1 MPILDTA
8 SKRRTQNRYLLV
20 LAILVLLVLI
30 AYLLG
35 LLSGK
40 RGTISGTKLRC
51 VVSQDVTPFDDR
63 ILYYDNSTLFCLAA
77 NGSELWKASVGENAK
92 FSAGEKQVVV
102 WSGNQL
108 LLYDRNGRSTYS
120 DRLSEPIQFA
130 RVGTKYLAVVTGDGV
145 SPTLTVKENIA
156 FSEQIDKKRRII
168 NWKEIEETSKR
179 ALGILGVDIDL
190 NAKLGSL
197 STAKQQLVAIARA
210 LVYDA
215 KLLVMD
221 EPTSALSSGEV
232 QHLFKIMNDLK
243 ARGLGI
249 IFISHKL
256 DELFAICDR
265 MSVIRDG
272 HYIGMRNNGETTTGE
287 IIAMMVGREIV
298 EEHVG
303 GTNIGDVIL
312 EVKNISKRGNYDDVS
327 FTLRKGE
334 VLGITGLVGA
344 GRTETVRA
352 LFGLN
357 PPESGE
363 MFLEGKKIAPK
374 SPAEAQELGLK
385 IVGHL
390 RAATDKYTEDEHM
403 NWSTFGTPAEST
415 AGQFQRSNRKNYGV
429 IEGVTDRAYMTN
441 SSHVPVY
448 YPIKAIDKIRI
459 EAPYHALENAGHIA
473 YIEMDGDPTKN
484 VKAFE
489 SVVRAMH
496 DADMGYFSINHP
508 VDRDPVCGYTGLI
521 ENECPHC
528 HRKEVEKGRF
538 TVKRMK

>member
-1 MPILDTA
+1 MA
-8 SKRRTQNRYLLV
+8 KE
-20 LAILVLLVLI
+20 
-30 AYLLG
+30 
-35 LLSGK
+35 
-40 RGTISGTKLRC
+40 
-51 VVSQDVTPFDDR
+51 
-63 ILYYDNSTLFCLAA
+63 A
-77 NGSELWKASVGENAK
+77 NGSDVFISLKNVSKTFPGVKALTDINFDVRRGEVHGLIGENGAGK
-92 FSAGEKQVVV
+92 STLIKVLAGVHQPDPGAEIIIDGERVEHLTPTESMRRGVMVIYQDFS
-102 WSGNQL
+102 L
-108 LLYDRNGRSTYS
+108 
-120 DRLSEPIQFA
+120 F
-130 RVGTKYLAVVTGDGV
+130 
-145 SPTLTVKENIA
+145 PTLTVKENIA

-179 ALGILGVDIDL
+179 ALGIMGVDIDL

-298 EEHVG
+298 EEHVS

-312 EVKNISKRGNYDDVS
+312 EVKGISKQGNYDDVS
-327 FTLRKGE
+327 FQLRRGE

-357 PPESGE
+357 PPDSGE
-363 MFLEGKKIAPK
+363 MYLEGKRINPK
-374 SPAEAQELGLK
+374 SPAEAQALGIAFVPESRL
-385 IVGHL
+385 
-390 RAATDKYTEDEHM
+390 TEGLVLQQD
-403 NWSTFGTPAEST
+403 AESNIT
-415 AGQFQRSNRKNYGV
+415 LSILKNFVKNGLIDFKARNRRSLEL
-429 IEGVTDRAYMTN
+429 IEQLNVKPPYPFMQIAKFSGGNQQKVVVAKWLATN
-441 SSHVPVY
+441 PKVLIVDEPTNG
-448 YPIKAIDKIRI
+448 IDVGAKTEI
-459 EAPYHALENAGHIA
+459 HALLRRLADEGMAVIMVSSELPEILSISDRVLVMRRGRINGEFDGATATQEQIMEKAVMAG
-473 YIEMDGDPTKN
+473 
-484 VKAFE
+484 
-489 SVVRAMH
+489 SQ
-496 DADMGYFSINHP
+496 
-508 VDRDPVCGYTGLI
+508 
-521 ENECPHC
+521 
-528 HRKEVEKGRF
+528 KGA
-538 TVKRMK
+538 TA

>member
-1 MPILDTA
+1 MAKSFKMRSIIIVPWRCMSHGAIVNRKGGVHMVKQNGSDVFISLKNV
-8 SKRRTQNRYLLV
+8 SKTFPGVKALTDINFDVRKGEVHGLIGENGAGKSTLIKV
-20 LAILVLLVLI
+20 LAGVHQPDPGAEIIIDGERVEQLTPTE
-30 AYLLG
+30 
-35 LLSGK
+35 SMR
-40 RGTISGTKLRC
+40 RGIM
-51 VVSQDVTPFDDR
+51 VIYQDF
-63 ILYYDNSTLFCLAA
+63 SLF
-77 NGSELWKASVGENAK
+77 
-92 FSAGEKQVVV
+92 
-102 WSGNQL
+102 
-108 LLYDRNGRSTYS
+108 
-120 DRLSEPIQFA
+120 
-130 RVGTKYLAVVTGDGV
+130 
-145 SPTLTVKENIA
+145 PTLTVKENSA

-303 GTNIGDVIL
+303 GTNIGEVIL
-312 EVKNISKRGNYDDVS
+312 EVKGISKRGNYDDVS
-327 FTLRKGE
+327 FQVRRGE

-363 MFLEGKKIAPK
+363 MILEGKRINPK
-374 SPAEAQELGLK
+374 SPAEAQALGIAFVPESRL
-385 IVGHL
+385 
-390 RAATDKYTEDEHM
+390 TEGLVLQQD
-403 NWSTFGTPAEST
+403 AESNIT
-415 AGQFQRSNRKNYGV
+415 LSILKNFVRGGLLDFKARNRRAV
-429 IEGVTDRAYMTN
+429 ELIEQLNVKPPYPAMQISKFSGGNQQKVVVAKWLATKPKVLIVDEPTN
-441 SSHVPVY
+441 G
-448 YPIKAIDKIRI
+448 IDIGAKTEI
-459 EAPYHALENAGHIA
+459 HALLRRLADEGMAVIMVSSELPEILSISDRVLVMRRGRINGEFDGATATQEAIMEKAVMAG
-473 YIEMDGDPTKN
+473 G
-484 VKAFE
+484 
-489 SVVRAMH
+489 
-496 DADMGYFSINHP
+496 G
-508 VDRDPVCGYTGLI
+508 
-521 ENECPHC
+521 
-528 HRKEVEKGRF
+528 KGA
-538 TVKRMK
+538 TA

>member
-1 MPILDTA
+1 MVKQNGSDVFISLKNV
-8 SKRRTQNRYLLV
+8 SKTFPGVKALTDINFDVRKGEVHGLIGENGAGKSTLIKV
-20 LAILVLLVLI
+20 LAGVHQPDPGAEIIIDGERVEQLTPTE
-30 AYLLG
+30 
-35 LLSGK
+35 SMR
-40 RGTISGTKLRC
+40 RGIM
-51 VVSQDVTPFDDR
+51 VIYQDF
-63 ILYYDNSTLFCLAA
+63 SLF
-77 NGSELWKASVGENAK
+77 
-92 FSAGEKQVVV
+92 
-102 WSGNQL
+102 
-108 LLYDRNGRSTYS
+108 
-120 DRLSEPIQFA
+120 
-130 RVGTKYLAVVTGDGV
+130 
-145 SPTLTVKENIA
+145 PTLTVKENIA
-156 FSEQIDKKRRII
+156 FSQQIDKKRRII
-168 NWKEIEETSKR
+168 NWKEIEETSKK

-287 IIAMMVGREIV
+287 IIAMMVGREIK
-298 EEHVG
+298 EEHVS

-312 EVKNISKRGNYDDVS
+312 EVKGISKRGNYDDVS
-327 FTLRKGE
+327 FKLRKGE

-363 MFLEGKKIAPK
+363 MFLEGKKIDPK
-374 SPAEAQELGLK
+374 SPAEAQALGIAFVPESRL
-385 IVGHL
+385 
-390 RAATDKYTEDEHM
+390 TEGLVLQQD
-403 NWSTFGTPAEST
+403 AESNIT
-415 AGQFQRSNRKNYGV
+415 LSILKNFVRGGLLDFKARNRRAV
-429 IEGVTDRAYMTN
+429 ELIEQLNVKPPYPDMQISKFSGGNQQKVVVAKWLATN
-441 SSHVPVY
+441 PKVLIVDEPTNG
-448 YPIKAIDKIRI
+448 IDIGAKTEI
-459 EAPYHALENAGHIA
+459 HALLRRLADEGMAVIMVSSELPEILSISDRVLVMRRGRINGEFDGATATQEAIMEKAVMAG
-473 YIEMDGDPTKN
+473 G
-484 VKAFE
+484 
-489 SVVRAMH
+489 
-496 DADMGYFSINHP
+496 G
-508 VDRDPVCGYTGLI
+508 
-521 ENECPHC
+521 
-528 HRKEVEKGRF
+528 KGA
-538 TVKRMK
+538 TA

>member
-1 MPILDTA
+1 MVKQNGSDVFISLKNV
-8 SKRRTQNRYLLV
+8 SKTFPGVKALTDINFDVRKGEVHGLIGENGAGKSTLIKV
-20 LAILVLLVLI
+20 LAGVHQPDPGAEIIIDGERVEQLTPTE
-30 AYLLG
+30 
-35 LLSGK
+35 SMR
-40 RGTISGTKLRC
+40 RGIM
-51 VVSQDVTPFDDR
+51 VIYQDF
-63 ILYYDNSTLFCLAA
+63 SLF
-77 NGSELWKASVGENAK
+77 
-92 FSAGEKQVVV
+92 
-102 WSGNQL
+102 
-108 LLYDRNGRSTYS
+108 
-120 DRLSEPIQFA
+120 
-130 RVGTKYLAVVTGDGV
+130 
-145 SPTLTVKENIA
+145 PTLTVKEKIA

-312 EVKNISKRGNYDDVS
+312 EVKGISKQGNYDDVS
-327 FTLRKGE
+327 FQVRRGE

-363 MFLEGKKIAPK
+363 MILEGKRINPK
-374 SPAEAQELGLK
+374 SPAEAQALGIAFVPESRL
-385 IVGHL
+385 
-390 RAATDKYTEDEHM
+390 TEGLVLQQD
-403 NWSTFGTPAEST
+403 AESNIT
-415 AGQFQRSNRKNYGV
+415 LSILKNFVKGGLLDFKARNKRAV
-429 IEGVTDRAYMTN
+429 ELIEQLNVKPPYPAMQISKFSGGNQQKVVVAKWLATN
-441 SSHVPVY
+441 PKVLIVDEPTNG
-448 YPIKAIDKIRI
+448 IDIGAKTEI
-459 EAPYHALENAGHIA
+459 HALLRRLADEGMAVIMVSSELPEILSISDRVLVMRRGRINGEFDGATATQEAIMEKAVMAG
-473 YIEMDGDPTKN
+473 G
-484 VKAFE
+484 
-489 SVVRAMH
+489 
-496 DADMGYFSINHP
+496 G
-508 VDRDPVCGYTGLI
+508 
-521 ENECPHC
+521 
-528 HRKEVEKGRF
+528 KGA
-538 TVKRMK
+538 TA

>member
-1 MPILDTA
+1 MAKSFKMSTIIIVPWRCVSHGAIVNRKGGVHMVKQNGSDVFISLKNV
-8 SKRRTQNRYLLV
+8 SKTFPGVKALTDINFDVRKGEVHGLIGENGAGKSTLIKV
-20 LAILVLLVLI
+20 LAGVHQPDPGAEIIIDGERVEQLTPTE
-30 AYLLG
+30 
-35 LLSGK
+35 SMR
-40 RGTISGTKLRC
+40 RGIM
-51 VVSQDVTPFDDR
+51 VIYQDF
-63 ILYYDNSTLFCLAA
+63 SLF
-77 NGSELWKASVGENAK
+77 
-92 FSAGEKQVVV
+92 
-102 WSGNQL
+102 
-108 LLYDRNGRSTYS
+108 
-120 DRLSEPIQFA
+120 
-130 RVGTKYLAVVTGDGV
+130 
-145 SPTLTVKENIA
+145 PTLTVKENIA

-303 GTNIGDVIL
+303 GTNIGEVIL
-312 EVKNISKRGNYDDVS
+312 EVKGISKRGNYDDVS
-327 FTLRKGE
+327 FQLRRGE

-363 MFLEGKKIAPK
+363 MILEGKRINPK
-374 SPAEAQELGLK
+374 SPAQAQALGIAFVPESRL
-385 IVGHL
+385 
-390 RAATDKYTEDEHM
+390 TEGLVLQQD
-403 NWSTFGTPAEST
+403 AESNIT
-415 AGQFQRSNRKNYGV
+415 LSILKNFVRGGLLDFKARNRRAV
-429 IEGVTDRAYMTN
+429 ELIEQLNVKPPYPAMQISKFSGGNQQKVVVAKWLATKPKVLIVDEPTN
-441 SSHVPVY
+441 G
-448 YPIKAIDKIRI
+448 IDIGAKTEI
-459 EAPYHALENAGHIA
+459 HALLRRLADEGMAVIMVSSELPEILSISDRVLVMRRGRINGEFDGATATQEAIMEKAVMAG
-473 YIEMDGDPTKN
+473 G
-484 VKAFE
+484 
-489 SVVRAMH
+489 
-496 DADMGYFSINHP
+496 G
-508 VDRDPVCGYTGLI
+508 
-521 ENECPHC
+521 
-528 HRKEVEKGRF
+528 KGA
-538 TVKRMK
+538 TA

>member
-1 MPILDTA
+1 MVKQNGSDVFISLKNV
-8 SKRRTQNRYLLV
+8 SKTFPGVKALTDINFDVRKGEVHGLIGENGAGKSTLIKV
-20 LAILVLLVLI
+20 LAGVHQPDPGAEIIIDGERVEQLTPTE
-30 AYLLG
+30 
-35 LLSGK
+35 SMR
-40 RGTISGTKLRC
+40 RGIM
-51 VVSQDVTPFDDR
+51 VIYQDF
-63 ILYYDNSTLFCLAA
+63 SLF
-77 NGSELWKASVGENAK
+77 
-92 FSAGEKQVVV
+92 
-102 WSGNQL
+102 
-108 LLYDRNGRSTYS
+108 
-120 DRLSEPIQFA
+120 
-130 RVGTKYLAVVTGDGV
+130 
-145 SPTLTVKENIA
+145 PTLTVKENIA

-303 GTNIGDVIL
+303 GTNIGEVIL
-312 EVKNISKRGNYDDVS
+312 EVKGISKRGNYDDVS
-327 FTLRKGE
+327 FQLRRGE

-363 MFLEGKKIAPK
+363 MILEGKRINPK
-374 SPAEAQELGLK
+374 SPAQAQALGIAFVPESRL
-385 IVGHL
+385 
-390 RAATDKYTEDEHM
+390 TEGLVLQQD
-403 NWSTFGTPAEST
+403 AESNIT
-415 AGQFQRSNRKNYGV
+415 LSILKNFVRGGLLDFKARNRRAV
-429 IEGVTDRAYMTN
+429 ELIEQLNVKPPYPAMQISKFSGGNQQKVVVAKWLATKPKVLIVDEPTN
-441 SSHVPVY
+441 G
-448 YPIKAIDKIRI
+448 IDIGAKTEI
-459 EAPYHALENAGHIA
+459 HALLRRLADEGMAVIMVSSELPEILSISDRVLVMRRGRINGEFDGATATQEAIMEKAVMAG
-473 YIEMDGDPTKN
+473 G
-484 VKAFE
+484 
-489 SVVRAMH
+489 
-496 DADMGYFSINHP
+496 G
-508 VDRDPVCGYTGLI
+508 
-521 ENECPHC
+521 
-528 HRKEVEKGRF
+528 KGA
-538 TVKRMK
+538 TA

>member
-1 MPILDTA
+1 MAKSFKMSIIIIVPWRCVSHGAIVNRKGGVHMVKQNGSDVFISLKNV
-8 SKRRTQNRYLLV
+8 SKTFPGVKALTDINFDVRKGEVHGLIGENGAGKSTLIKV
-20 LAILVLLVLI
+20 LAGVHQPDPGAEIIIDGERVEQLTPTE
-30 AYLLG
+30 
-35 LLSGK
+35 SMR
-40 RGTISGTKLRC
+40 RGIM
-51 VVSQDVTPFDDR
+51 VIYQDF
-63 ILYYDNSTLFCLAA
+63 SLF
-77 NGSELWKASVGENAK
+77 
-92 FSAGEKQVVV
+92 
-102 WSGNQL
+102 
-108 LLYDRNGRSTYS
+108 
-120 DRLSEPIQFA
+120 
-130 RVGTKYLAVVTGDGV
+130 
-145 SPTLTVKENIA
+145 PTLTVKENIA

-303 GTNIGDVIL
+303 GTNIGEVIL

-327 FTLRKGE
+327 FQVRRGE

-363 MFLEGKKIAPK
+363 MILEGKRINPK
-374 SPAEAQELGLK
+374 SPAQAQALGIAFVPESRL
-385 IVGHL
+385 
-390 RAATDKYTEDEHM
+390 TEGLVLQQD
-403 NWSTFGTPAEST
+403 AESNIT
-415 AGQFQRSNRKNYGV
+415 LSILKNFVKGGLLDFKARNRRAV
-429 IEGVTDRAYMTN
+429 ELIEQLNVKPPYPAMQISKFSGGNQQKVVVAKWLATKPKVLIVDEPTN
-441 SSHVPVY
+441 G
-448 YPIKAIDKIRI
+448 IDIGAKTEI
-459 EAPYHALENAGHIA
+459 HALLRRLADEGMAVIMVSSELPEILSISDRVLVMRRGRINGEFDGATATQEAIMEKAVMAG
-473 YIEMDGDPTKN
+473 G
-484 VKAFE
+484 
-489 SVVRAMH
+489 
-496 DADMGYFSINHP
+496 G
-508 VDRDPVCGYTGLI
+508 
-521 ENECPHC
+521 
-528 HRKEVEKGRF
+528 KGA
-538 TVKRMK
+538 TA

>member
-1 MPILDTA
+1 MAKSFKMSTIIIVPWRCVSHGAIVNRKGGVHMVKQNGSDVFISLKNV
-8 SKRRTQNRYLLV
+8 SKTFPGVKALTDINFDVRKGEVHGLIGENGAGKSTLIKV
-20 LAILVLLVLI
+20 LAGVHQPDPGAEIIIDGERVEQLTPTE
-30 AYLLG
+30 
-35 LLSGK
+35 SMR
-40 RGTISGTKLRC
+40 RGIM
-51 VVSQDVTPFDDR
+51 VIYQDF
-63 ILYYDNSTLFCLAA
+63 SLF
-77 NGSELWKASVGENAK
+77 
-92 FSAGEKQVVV
+92 
-102 WSGNQL
+102 
-108 LLYDRNGRSTYS
+108 
-120 DRLSEPIQFA
+120 
-130 RVGTKYLAVVTGDGV
+130 
-145 SPTLTVKENIA
+145 PTLTVKENIA

-303 GTNIGDVIL
+303 GTNIGEVIL
-312 EVKNISKRGNYDDVS
+312 EVKGISKRGNYDDVS
-327 FTLRKGE
+327 FQLRRGE

-363 MFLEGKKIAPK
+363 MILEGKRINPK
-374 SPAEAQELGLK
+374 SPAQAQALGIAFVPESRL
-385 IVGHL
+385 
-390 RAATDKYTEDEHM
+390 TEGLVLQQD
-403 NWSTFGTPAEST
+403 AESNIT
-415 AGQFQRSNRKNYGV
+415 LSILKNFVRGGLLDFKARNRLAV
-429 IEGVTDRAYMTN
+429 ELIEQLNVKPPYPAMQISKFSGGNQQKVVVAKWLATKPKVLIVDEPTN
-441 SSHVPVY
+441 G
-448 YPIKAIDKIRI
+448 IDIGAKTEI
-459 EAPYHALENAGHIA
+459 HALLRRLADEGMAVIMVSSELPEILSISDRVLVMRRGRINGEFDGATATQEAIMEKAVMAG
-473 YIEMDGDPTKN
+473 G
-484 VKAFE
+484 
-489 SVVRAMH
+489 
-496 DADMGYFSINHP
+496 G
-508 VDRDPVCGYTGLI
+508 
-521 ENECPHC
+521 
-528 HRKEVEKGRF
+528 KGA
-538 TVKRMK
+538 TA

>member
-1 MPILDTA
+1 MVEKSGSDVFISLKNV
-8 SKRRTQNRYLLV
+8 SKTFPGVKALTDINFDVRKGEVHGLIGENGAGKSTLIKV
-20 LAILVLLVLI
+20 LAGVHQPDPGAEIIIDGERVEQLTPTE
-30 AYLLG
+30 
-35 LLSGK
+35 SMR
-40 RGTISGTKLRC
+40 RGIM
-51 VVSQDVTPFDDR
+51 VIYQDF
-63 ILYYDNSTLFCLAA
+63 SLF
-77 NGSELWKASVGENAK
+77 
-92 FSAGEKQVVV
+92 
-102 WSGNQL
+102 
-108 LLYDRNGRSTYS
+108 
-120 DRLSEPIQFA
+120 
-130 RVGTKYLAVVTGDGV
+130 
-145 SPTLTVKENIA
+145 PTLTVKENIA

-168 NWKEIEETSKR
+168 NWKEIEQTSKR

-303 GTNIGDVIL
+303 GANIGDVIL
-312 EVKNISKRGNYDDVS
+312 EVKGISKRGNYDDVS
-327 FTLRKGE
+327 FKLRRGE

-363 MFLEGKKIAPK
+363 MILEGKRINPK
-374 SPAEAQELGLK
+374 SPAQAQALGIAFVPESRL
-385 IVGHL
+385 
-390 RAATDKYTEDEHM
+390 TEGLVLQQD
-403 NWSTFGTPAEST
+403 AESNIT
-415 AGQFQRSNRKNYGV
+415 LSILKNFVKGGLLDFKARNKRAV
-429 IEGVTDRAYMTN
+429 ELIEQLNVKPPYPAMQISKFSGGNQQKVVVAKWLATN
-441 SSHVPVY
+441 PKVLIVDEPTNG
-448 YPIKAIDKIRI
+448 IDIGAKTEI
-459 EAPYHALENAGHIA
+459 HALLRRLADEGMAVIMVSSELPEILSISDRVLVMRRGRINGEFDGATATQEAIMEKAVMAG
-473 YIEMDGDPTKN
+473 G
-484 VKAFE
+484 
-489 SVVRAMH
+489 
-496 DADMGYFSINHP
+496 G
-508 VDRDPVCGYTGLI
+508 
-521 ENECPHC
+521 
-528 HRKEVEKGRF
+528 KGA
-538 TVKRMK
+538 TA